1 MMDPDA
7 RSPDAALNAA
17 LDAALAHA
25 MIRPPLP
32 AGFRGRLRA
41 ALERSAAV
49 DAAAQRR
56 ALQQE
61 HEEELSTLHS
71 EFIRLRRRTLGT
83 LVGVAF
89 CTGAGVAVAMPWIMR
104 GFGSA
109 ADLVVPTLG
118 AALGVGIGLVAWLRR
133 DSLANW
139 SV

>member
-1 MMDPDA
+1 
-7 RSPDAALNAA
+7 
-17 LDAALAHA
+17 
-25 MIRPPLP
+25 
-32 AGFRGRLRA
+32 
-41 ALERSAAV
+41 
-49 DAAAQRR
+49 
-56 ALQQE
+56 
-61 HEEELSTLHS
+61 
-71 EFIRLRRRTLGT
+71 LGT

-139 SV
+139 SL